1 MILIFINTF
10 KSVFV
15 ETVLSTRSSIIT
27 GCIYRH
33 PSKDICAFY
42 DHCLNRLLEKFSK
55 ENDKK
60 ILIGKFNIDLL
71 KLLIWTYK

>member
-1 MILIFINTF
+1 MILILINTF

-33 PSKDICAFY
+33 PSKDICAFN

-55 ENDKK
+55 ENDK
-60 ILIGKFNIDLL
+60 INS
-71 KLLIWTYK
+71 YR